1 MCGYAWRAGFLF
13 PGFIDNYFFGLFL
26 AHVFKRSSRHVFNPP
41 AYTNTR
47 TLLLSLAR
55 NTNRCMYVIRTTGSE
70 RERERGKRTVI
81 ELKRVAC
88 SLAWRRVG
96 VGFFFMGLSRIII
109 LALTCRGGNSDRF
122 NQTYYHLL
130 FSLKRNKHKYIT
142 TGRQDICQARAP
154 RVACCVRVCVECG
167 LFCCLQINTV
177 TRQLLIIGGGAILRQ
192 IGVGYD

>member
-1 MCGYAWRAGFLF
+1 MHVCYSRARKGKAR
-13 PGFIDNYFFGLFL
+13 GN
-26 AHVFKRSSRHVFNPP
+26 
-41 AYTNTR
+41 R
-47 TLLLSLAR
+47 T
-55 NTNRCMYVIRTTGSE
+55 
-70 RERERGKRTVI
+70 KP
-81 ELKRVAC
+81 C
-88 SLAWRRVG
+88 SLLAGLEGGWAWA
-96 VGFFFMGLSRIII
+96 FFMGLSRIII

-167 LFCCLQINTV
+167 LFFFFLQIQDGINTV
-177 TRQLLIIGGGAILRQ
+177 TRPLLIIGGGAILRQ